1 MTNKE
6 LVKNVII
13 KTLPV
18 MAGYVVLGTGFGIL
32 LKVNGYGIWWALLMS
47 VFIFAGSAQYVG
59 ISLISG
65 GASLITTA
73 MTIFMVNARHLF
85 YGVAMI
91 DHYKGAGKRK
101 PYLIFALTD
110 ETYSLVCNGESP
122 EGVDKHKYWFWISF
136 FNQSY
141 WIIGSIIGSVV
152 GSLIKFDT
160 TGIDFSMTAL
170 FVTVFVE
177 QWLSNKEHRPALIGI
192 IASVI
197 CLLIFGQE
205 KYLIPTMI
213 LIVISLTLFRR
224 TFERNNSEIE
234 EGADE

>member
-141 WIIGSIIGSVV
+141 WIIGSITGSVV